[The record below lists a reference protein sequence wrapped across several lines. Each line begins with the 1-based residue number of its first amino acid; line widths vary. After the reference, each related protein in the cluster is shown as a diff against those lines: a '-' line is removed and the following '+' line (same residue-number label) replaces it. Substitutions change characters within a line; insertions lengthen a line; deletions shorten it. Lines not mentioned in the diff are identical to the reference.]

1 MKLRNLALVGAVL
14 ALSLLVSCV
23 IIVEPNPWPPS
34 GAVNVSTGSDG
45 EAQGSRTLANNEH
58 AYYRLSNTGGSSG
71 VVYVELNTGNTDFD
85 LEVMSSG
92 SGTVRYSSSSRF
104 VFGSGASALGMSVA
118 GELDQQAIVT
128 SVTCRGACVI
138 IPAGEFGSTMYA
150 KVTNRSGST
159 QSVGVYFFKDV
170 YKDSGEPDNNTTGAP
185 FLSPVEDFGAIET
198 VGDVDYFNVLHA
210 GNLTFDYIN
219 ASGNNLAIR
228 AEVRDSL
235 QSLVTTLSPG
245 QSFVLEA
252 GDRIMVRANGETFAG
267 VSASSGYRLSYPP
280 TLVGANVVPRSVG
293 E

>member
-1 MKLRNLALVGAVL
+1 MKLRNLALVGAAL

-45 EAQGSRTLANNEH
+45 EAQAPRTLANNEH
-58 AYYRLSNTGGSSG
+58 VYYRLSNTGGSSG
-71 VVYVELNTGNTDFD
+71 VVYVELNNGSTDFD
-85 LEVMSSG
+85 LEVLSSG

-104 VFGSGASALGMSVA
+104 VFGSGASALGLSAA

-150 KVTNRSGST
+150 KVTNRSGSS

-170 YKDSGEPDNNTTGAP
+170 YKDSGEPANDSTSAP
-185 FLSPVEDFGAIET
+185 FLNLGDDFGAIET
-198 VGDVDYFNVLHA
+198 VGDVDYFNVLHD
-210 GNLTFDYIN
+210 GNVTFNYIN

-228 AEVRDSL
+228 AEIRDAL
-235 QSLVTTLSPG
+235 QNLVGTISPG

-252 GDRIMVRANGETFAG
+252 GDRIMVRADGSTFAG
-267 VSASSGYRLSYPP
+267 VSSSSGYRLSYPP
-280 TLVGANVVPRSVG
+280 LLVGADVVPRSVS